1 MDILPFIIDIILI
14 VVFAGCIIDGRKKGF
29 VKMILS
35 IVATVIALLVA
46 KEYAEPVANWIN
58 ESFVHGRIVD
68 SISRAISDSVGSGAA
83 AIANALPD
91 YIVRA
96 AEAIG
101 LSTKEITANLG
112 SNVTSV
118 QAAEQICT
126 AVEGAFIVPA
136 IKIVSFFI
144 IFAIGSAVLN
154 FVASLIN
161 GIFKL
166 PLIKSVNKLLG
177 AILGGVKGLIA
188 VLIIGLV
195 FRFVSAIAP
204 ETPFAAAVEDSAII
218 KTAWEILNAFI
229 KV

>member
-35 IVATVIALLVA
+35 VVATVIALFIA

-58 ESFVHGRIVD
+58 ESFVHGRIVE

-83 AIANALPD
+83 AIANALPG

-101 LSTKEITANLG
+101 LSAKEITADLG

-154 FVASLIN
+154 FAASFIN

-195 FRFVSAIAP
+195 FWLISSIAP

-218 KTAWEILNAFI
+218 KTVWEIINSLT

>member
-35 IVATVIALLVA
+35 VVATVIALFIA

-58 ESFVHGRIVD
+58 ESFVHGRIVE

-83 AIANALPD
+83 AIANALPG

-101 LSTKEITANLG
+101 LSAKEITADLG

-154 FVASLIN
+154 FAASFIN

-195 FRFVSAIAP
+195 FWLISSIAP

-218 KTAWEILNAFI
+218 KTAWKIINSFT

>member
-35 IVATVIALLVA
+35 VVATVIALFIA

-58 ESFVHGRIVD
+58 ESFVHGRIVE

-83 AIANALPD
+83 AIANALPG

-101 LSTKEITANLG
+101 LSAKEITADLG

-154 FVASLIN
+154 FAASFIN
-161 GIFKL
+161 GIIKL

-195 FRFVSAIAP
+195 FWLISSIAP

-218 KTAWEILNAFI
+218 KTAWEIINSFT

>member
-14 VVFAGCIIDGRKKGF
+14 VVFASCIIDGRKKGF

-35 IVATVIALLVA
+35 VVATVIALFIA

-58 ESFVHGRIVD
+58 ESFVHGRIVE

-83 AIANALPD
+83 AIANALPG

-101 LSTKEITANLG
+101 LSAKEITADLG

-154 FVASLIN
+154 FAASFIN

-195 FRFVSAIAP
+195 FWLISSIAP

-218 KTAWEILNAFI
+218 KTAWEIINSFT

>member
-35 IVATVIALLVA
+35 VVAAVIALFIA

-58 ESFVHGRIVD
+58 ESFVHGRIVE

-83 AIANALPD
+83 AIANALPG

-101 LSTKEITANLG
+101 LSAKEITANLG

-154 FVASLIN
+154 FAASFIN

-195 FRFVSAIAP
+195 FWLISSIAP

-218 KTAWEILNAFI
+218 KTAWEIINSFT

>member
-1 MDILPFIIDIILI
+1 MDILHFIIDIILI

-35 IVATVIALLVA
+35 VVATVIALFIA

-58 ESFVHGRIVD
+58 ESFVHGRIVE

-101 LSTKEITANLG
+101 LSAKEITADLG

-154 FVASLIN
+154 FAASFIN

-195 FRFVSAIAP
+195 FWLISSIAP

-218 KTAWEILNAFI
+218 KTAWEIINSFTN
-229 KV
+229 V

>member
-35 IVATVIALLVA
+35 VVATVIALFIA

-58 ESFVHGRIVD
+58 ESFVHGRIVE

-101 LSTKEITANLG
+101 LSAKEITADLG
-112 SNVTSV
+112 SDVTSV

-154 FVASLIN
+154 FAASFIN

-195 FRFVSAIAP
+195 FWLISSIAP

-218 KTAWEILNAFI
+218 KTAWEIINSFT

>member
-35 IVATVIALLVA
+35 VAAAVIALFIA

-58 ESFVHGRIVD
+58 ESFVHGRIVE

-101 LSTKEITANLG
+101 LSAKEITADLG

-154 FVASLIN
+154 FAASFIN

-195 FRFVSAIAP
+195 FWLISSIAP

-218 KTAWEILNAFI
+218 KTAWEIINSFT

>member
-35 IVATVIALLVA
+35 VAAAVIALFIA

-58 ESFVHGRIVD
+58 ESFVHGRIVE

-83 AIANALPD
+83 AIANALPG

-101 LSTKEITANLG
+101 LSAKEITADLG

-154 FVASLIN
+154 FAASFIN

-195 FRFVSAIAP
+195 FWLISSIAP

-218 KTAWEILNAFI
+218 KTAWEIINSFT

>member
-14 VVFAGCIIDGRKKGF
+14 VVFAGCIIDGRRKGF
-29 VKMILS
+29 VKMVLS
-35 IVATVIALLVA
+35 IVATVIALFVA

-58 ESFVHGRIVD
+58 DNLVHERIVD
-68 SISRAISDSVGSGAA
+68 SIARAISDSVGSGAA

-101 LSTKEITANLG
+101 LTAQGITADLG
-112 SNVTSV
+112 SNVTAV

-166 PLIKSVNKLLG
+166 PLIKNVNKLLG
-177 AILGGVKGLIA
+177 ALLGGVKGIIA
-188 VLIIGLV
+188 VAVIGLV
-195 FRFVSAIAP
+195 FYFVSSIAP
-204 ETPFAAAVEDSAII
+204 ETQFAAAVEDSAIV
-218 KTAWEILNAFI
+218 KTAWEILNSFI

>member
-35 IVATVIALLVA
+35 VVATVIALFIA

-58 ESFVHGRIVD
+58 ESFVHGRIVE

-83 AIANALPD
+83 AIANALPG

-101 LSTKEITANLG
+101 LSAKEITADLG

-144 IFAIGSAVLN
+144 IFAIGSAILN
-154 FVASLIN
+154 FAASFIN

-195 FRFVSAIAP
+195 FWLISSIAP

-218 KTAWEILNAFI
+218 KTAWEIINSFT

>member
-35 IVATVIALLVA
+35 VVATVIALFIA

-58 ESFVHGRIVD
+58 ESFVHGRIVE

-83 AIANALPD
+83 AIANALPG

-101 LSTKEITANLG
+101 LSAKEITANLG

-154 FVASLIN
+154 FAASFIN

-195 FRFVSAIAP
+195 FWLISSIAP

-218 KTAWEILNAFI
+218 KTAWEIINSFT

>member
-35 IVATVIALLVA
+35 VVATVIALFIA

-58 ESFVHGRIVD
+58 ESFVHGRIVE

-101 LSTKEITANLG
+101 LSAKEITADLG

-154 FVASLIN
+154 FAASFIN

-195 FRFVSAIAP
+195 FWLISSIAP
-204 ETPFAAAVEDSAII
+204 ETLFAAAVENSAII
-218 KTAWEILNAFI
+218 KTAWEIINSFT

>member
-1 MDILPFIIDIILI
+1 MDILHFIIDIILI

-35 IVATVIALLVA
+35 VVATVIALFIA

-58 ESFVHGRIVD
+58 ESFVHGRIVE

-101 LSTKEITANLG
+101 LSAKEITADLG

-154 FVASLIN
+154 FAASFIN

-195 FRFVSAIAP
+195 FWLISSIAP

-218 KTAWEILNAFI
+218 KTAWEIINSFT

>member
-35 IVATVIALLVA
+35 VVATVIALFIA

-58 ESFVHGRIVD
+58 ESFVHGRIVE

-101 LSTKEITANLG
+101 LSAKEITADLG

-154 FVASLIN
+154 FAASFIN

-195 FRFVSAIAP
+195 FWLISSIAP

-218 KTAWEILNAFI
+218 KTAWEIINSFT

>member
-14 VVFAGCIIDGRKKGF
+14 VVFAGCIIDGRRKGF

-35 IVATVIALLVA
+35 IVATVIAIFIA
-46 KEYAEPVANWIN
+46 KEYAEPVAKWIN
-58 ESFVHGRIVD
+58 ETFVHERIVD
-68 SISRAISDSVGSGAA
+68 SIARAISDSVGSGAA

-101 LSTKEITANLG
+101 LTAQGITADLG
-112 SNVTSV
+112 SNVTAV
-118 QAAEQICT
+118 QAAEQVCS
-126 AVEGAFIVPA
+126 AVEGAFIIPA
-136 IKIVSFFI
+136 IQLVSFFI
-144 IFAIGSAVLN
+144 IFAIASAVLN
-154 FVASLIN
+154 FAASLIN

-177 AILGGVKGLIA
+177 ALLGGVKGIIA

-195 FRFVSAIAP
+195 FYLISAIAP
-204 ETPFAAAVEDSAII
+204 ETPFAAAVEDSAVI
-218 KTAWEILNAFI
+218 KAAWEILNIFI
-229 KV
+229 EV

>member
-35 IVATVIALLVA
+35 VVATVIALFIA

-58 ESFVHGRIVD
+58 ESFVHGRIVE

-83 AIANALPD
+83 AIANALPG

-101 LSTKEITANLG
+101 LSAKEITADLG

-154 FVASLIN
+154 FAASFIN

-195 FRFVSAIAP
+195 FWLISSIAP

-218 KTAWEILNAFI
+218 KTAWEIINSFT